1 MFYGKE
7 RIRYL
12 SRVKAVGSNWV
23 EFERPLPY
31 DVRLKWKVR
40 SAGTGEREGG
50 GSWQN
55 SVGILAGRY
64 GRSLPTR
71 QAAIPTACTA
81 AHSHPLLL
89 LRCHCSR
96 CCIASPQECLAAALR
111 TLRSSSSGVSDCS
124 AVAVAMTVALRCSL
138 GSEVC
143 TPWPRTEHCCFLC

>member
-50 GSWQN
+50 ASWQN

-81 AHSHPLLL
+81 APQPPSSVVALPLQPVLHRFAPRVSGSGFENFEVKFKWSEWLQRCRCCDDCRFALQFGFRGVHPLAP
-89 LRCHCSR
+89 H
-96 CCIASPQECLAAALR
+96 
-111 TLRSSSSGVSDCS
+111 
-124 AVAVAMTVALRCSL
+124 
-138 GSEVC
+138 
-143 TPWPRTEHCCFLC
+143 